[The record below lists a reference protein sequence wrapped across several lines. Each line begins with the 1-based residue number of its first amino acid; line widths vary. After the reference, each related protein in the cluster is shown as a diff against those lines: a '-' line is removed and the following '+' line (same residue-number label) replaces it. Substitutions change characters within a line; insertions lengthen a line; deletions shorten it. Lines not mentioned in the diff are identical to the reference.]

1 MIVVDSIRL
10 YLDEDTI
17 SRALIAALS
26 ARNVDILSAHVAGL
40 ISAPDDEHLRFATST
55 GRTLF
60 TFNTRDFA
68 RLHAEW
74 LSTDRHHAGIIVSD
88 QIQVG
93 QLIRRLLRLLDGLSA
108 ADMGDRLEF
117 LGKWK

>member
-1 MIVVDSIRL
+1 MADPIRL

-17 SRALIAALS
+17 SRALMSALS
-26 ARNVDILSAHVAGL
+26 ARNVDILSAHVVGL
-40 ISAPDDEHLRFATST
+40 VTVPDEEHLRFATSA

-68 RLHAEW
+68 RIHTEW
-74 LSTDRHHAGIIVSD
+74 LSSGRHHAGIIVSD

-93 QLIRRLLRLLDGLSA
+93 QLTRRLLRLLDGLSA
-108 ADMGDRLEF
+108 ADMRDRLEF